1 VCPPITLWWAGETE
15 IRAKTF
21 TELQHNVKWLFLIPC
36 EIMWQQLDDYMSCVL
51 GAQPMLGA
59 IITTRSLSVKAANPT
74 LKKNKSG
81 KNAYFHFL
89 PLPAL
94 FSTSTSE
101 VENLRRNRHHLFF
114 FGSKPSLHCR
124 GRNPKSI
131 VGMGRLQLKTRDLS
145 EVAFWRKLH
154 T

>member
-1 VCPPITLWWAGETE
+1 
-15 IRAKTF
+15 
-21 TELQHNVKWLFLIPC
+21 
-36 EIMWQQLDDYMSCVL
+36 
-51 GAQPMLGA
+51 MLGA

-74 LKKNKSG
+74 LKMNKSG

-101 VENLRRNRHHLFF
+101 VENLRRNRHHLLFF
-114 FGSKPSLHCR
+114 WSKPSLHCR
-124 GRNPKSI
+124 GRNPKAI
-131 VGMGRLQLKTRDLS
+131 VGTGRLQLKTRDLS

>member
-1 VCPPITLWWAGETE
+1 
-15 IRAKTF
+15 
-21 TELQHNVKWLFLIPC
+21 
-36 EIMWQQLDDYMSCVL
+36 
-51 GAQPMLGA
+51 MLGA

-74 LKKNKSG
+74 LKMNKSG

-89 PLPAL
+89 PLPAP
-94 FSTSTSE
+94 FSHF
-101 VENLRRNRHHLFF
+101 NLRGGKSVQKSPSFVV
-114 FGSKPSLHCR
+114 FGQNHHCR

-131 VGMGRLQLKTRDLS
+131 VGDLGRLQLKTRDLS

>member
-1 VCPPITLWWAGETE
+1 
-15 IRAKTF
+15 
-21 TELQHNVKWLFLIPC
+21 
-36 EIMWQQLDDYMSCVL
+36 MSCVL

-101 VENLRRNRHHLFF
+101 VENLRRNRHHLLFF
-114 FGSKPSLHCR
+114 WSKPSLHCR

>member
-1 VCPPITLWWAGETE
+1 M
-15 IRAKTF
+15 R
-21 TELQHNVKWLFLIPC
+21 
-36 EIMWQQLDDYMSCVL
+36 QQLDDYMSCVL

-89 PLPAL
+89 PLPAP

-101 VENLRRNRHHLFF
+101 VENLRRNRHHLLFLVKTSIALS
-114 FGSKPSLHCR
+114 GEGR
-124 GRNPKSI
+124 GGCN
-131 VGMGRLQLKTRDLS
+131 
-145 EVAFWRKLH
+145 
-154 T
+154 

>member
-1 VCPPITLWWAGETE
+1 MCPPITLWWAGETE

-21 TELQHNVKWLFLIPC
+21 TELQHNVKWLFLITC

-89 PLPAL
+89 PLPAP
-94 FSTSTSE
+94 FFHF
-101 VENLRRNRHHLFF
+101 NLRGGKSAQKSPSFVVF
-114 FGSKPSLHCR
+114 WSKPSLHCR
-124 GRNPKSI
+124 GREGEAAIKDERF
-131 VGMGRLQLKTRDLS
+131 VRGGVLEKTTHIGGS
-145 EVAFWRKLH
+145 
-154 T
+154 

>member
-1 VCPPITLWWAGETE
+1 VSW
-15 IRAKTF
+15 
-21 TELQHNVKWLFLIPC
+21 
-36 EIMWQQLDDYMSCVL
+36 

-74 LKKNKSG
+74 LKMNKSG

-89 PLPAL
+89 PLPAP
-94 FSTSTSE
+94 FFHF
-101 VENLRRNRHHLFF
+101 NLRGGKSAQKLPSFVV
-114 FGSKPSLHCR
+114 FGQNHHCR

-131 VGMGRLQLKTRDLS
+131 VGKGRLQLKTRILS

>member
-1 VCPPITLWWAGETE
+1 
-15 IRAKTF
+15 
-21 TELQHNVKWLFLIPC
+21 
-36 EIMWQQLDDYMSCVL
+36 MSCVL

-74 LKKNKSG
+74 LKMNKSG

-89 PLPAL
+89 PLPAP
-94 FSTSTSE
+94 FFHF
-101 VENLRRNRHHLFF
+101 NLRGGKSAQKSPSFVVFGQNHH
-114 FGSKPSLHCR
+114 C
-124 GRNPKSI
+124 I
-131 VGMGRLQLKTRDLS
+131 VGGGKGRLQLKTRDLS

>member
-1 VCPPITLWWAGETE
+1 MCPPITLWWAGETE

-21 TELQHNVKWLFLIPC
+21 TELQHNVKWLFLITC

-89 PLPAL
+89 PLPA
-94 FSTSTSE
+94 
-101 VENLRRNRHHLFF
+101 FF
-114 FGSKPSLHCR
+114 FPLQPQRWKICAEIAIIRCFWSKPSLHCR
-124 GRNPKSI
+124 GREGEAAIKDERF
-131 VGMGRLQLKTRDLS
+131 VRGGVLEKTTHIGGS
-145 EVAFWRKLH
+145 
-154 T
+154 

>member
-1 VCPPITLWWAGETE
+1 MIICLVSW
-15 IRAKTF
+15 
-21 TELQHNVKWLFLIPC
+21 
-36 EIMWQQLDDYMSCVL
+36 

-74 LKKNKSG
+74 LKMNKSG

-89 PLPAL
+89 PLPAP
-94 FSTSTSE
+94 FFHF
-101 VENLRRNRHHLFF
+101 NLRGGKSAQKLPSFVV
-114 FGSKPSLHCR
+114 FGQNHHCR

-131 VGMGRLQLKTRDLS
+131 VGDLGRLQLKTRILS

>member
-1 VCPPITLWWAGETE
+1 
-15 IRAKTF
+15 
-21 TELQHNVKWLFLIPC
+21 
-36 EIMWQQLDDYMSCVL
+36 MSCVL

-89 PLPAL
+89 PLPAP

-101 VENLRRNRHHLFF
+101 VENLRRNRHHSLFF
-114 FGSKPSLHCR
+114 GQNHHC
-124 GRNPKSI
+124 I
-131 VGMGRLQLKTRDLS
+131 VGGGKGRLQLKTRDLS

>member
-1 VCPPITLWWAGETE
+1 
-15 IRAKTF
+15 
-21 TELQHNVKWLFLIPC
+21 
-36 EIMWQQLDDYMSCVL
+36 
-51 GAQPMLGA
+51 MLGA

-89 PLPAL
+89 PLPAF

-101 VENLRRNRHHLFF
+101 VENLRRNRHHSLFLV
-114 FGSKPSLHCR
+114 KTIIACR
-124 GRNPKSI
+124 GREGEAAINDERF
-131 VGMGRLQLKTRDLS
+131 VRGGVL
-145 EVAFWRKLH
+145 EKLH

>member
-1 VCPPITLWWAGETE
+1 
-15 IRAKTF
+15 
-21 TELQHNVKWLFLIPC
+21 
-36 EIMWQQLDDYMSCVL
+36 MSCVL

-74 LKKNKSG
+74 LKMN
-81 KNAYFHFL
+81 N
-89 PLPAL
+89 PAKTLTFIFFPYLRL

-101 VENLRRNRHHLFF
+101 VENLCRNRHHSYFF
-114 FGSKPSLHCR
+114 CHIHHCR

-131 VGMGRLQLKTRDLS
+131 VGKGRLQLKTRILS

>member
-1 VCPPITLWWAGETE
+1 
-15 IRAKTF
+15 
-21 TELQHNVKWLFLIPC
+21 
-36 EIMWQQLDDYMSCVL
+36 
-51 GAQPMLGA
+51 MLGA

-74 LKKNKSG
+74 LKMNKSG

-94 FSTSTSE
+94 FFHF
-101 VENLRRNRHHLFF
+101 NLRGGKSAQKSPSFVCF
-114 FGSKPSLHCR
+114 WSKPSLHCR

-131 VGMGRLQLKTRDLS
+131 GGEGRLQLKTRDLS